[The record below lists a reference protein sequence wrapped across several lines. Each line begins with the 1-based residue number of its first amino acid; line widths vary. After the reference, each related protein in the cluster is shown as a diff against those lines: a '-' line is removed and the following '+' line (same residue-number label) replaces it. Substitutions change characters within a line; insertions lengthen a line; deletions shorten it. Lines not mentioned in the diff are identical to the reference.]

1 MGRTLELTNERQ
13 PHPTLRV
20 YTLGTIPF
28 DEFLTFQRRLV
39 YDISGDPTEAAI
51 VICDHPPGISIGRD
65 GSRAD
70 VRLTPEELTAREW
83 PVRWVSRGGGCILH
97 LPGQLCIYPFLP
109 IAEMGLTAGEYV
121 RTLTAAVADIARATV
136 RPIPVR
142 AEPATVAIGSRRV
155 AQIGA
160 AIRSG
165 VSSFGAVLNVRP
177 DLELYRGIDCDGDPM
192 PMTSLFRES
201 PNRVHIDSVREDAIE
216 ILARHFGYER
226 HTIIY
231 DHPALRPPPRNHA
244 NIDRRCRI

>member
-1 MGRTLELTNERQ
+1 MGRTLEFANERQ
-13 PHPTLRV
+13 PRPTLRAFM
-20 YTLGTIPF
+20 LRTIPF
-28 DEFLTFQRRLV
+28 DEFLAFQRRLV

-70 VRLTPEELTAREW
+70 VRLTSEDLTAREW

-97 LPGQLCIYPFLP
+97 LPGQLCIYPYLP
-109 IAEMGLTAGEYV
+109 IAELGLTAGEYV
-121 RTLTAAVADIARATV
+121 RTLTAAVAEIARVTV

-142 AEPATVAIGSRRV
+142 ADATTVAIGSRRV

-201 PNRVHIDSVREDAIE
+201 PNRVHIDTVRDEAIE

-226 HTIIY
+226 HTIRY
-231 DHPALRPPPRNHA
+231 DHPALRPQPRNHA
-244 NIDRRCRI
+244 NFARRCRI